1 MHKMHETFC
10 PAKWDELVINTHYKW
25 AYACCKATPQP
36 FVENYSEVLDA
47 QKQNLLNGVRDPS
60 CEFCWSVERNGG
72 TSLRHHYIAN
82 ADITNYTENPG
93 PKTLELNLGNE
104 CNFQCVYCNPKFSSK
119 WEQDVTRKVYPIFTD
134 RHNFGT
140 LPKHR
145 GEENSTLLSQFADL
159 TALHISGGE
168 PLLNKSLWGV
178 LDSTNADELMITTNL
193 SCKTETLDRL
203 LAYTKFKKIKLQLSL
218 DATGSIAEF
227 ARYGLDFA
235 KFVYNVEYLL
245 NKNVELTVISL
256 MTSITVRDIANL
268 NELVSKWNVR
278 WLLSYCKDPVIQ
290 SFYTLPNNIR
300 DTVREQ
306 VANSAALG
314 KDRILSAID
323 SYEFKP
329 GLYKEMQLFF
339 KEFCSRKNIELPLCL
354 D

>member
-1 MHKMHETFC
+1 MPSTFC
-10 PAKWDELVINTHYKW
+10 PAKWDELVINTNYHW
-25 AYACCKATPQP
+25 AYACCKATPQE
-36 FVENYSEVLDA
+36 FDVDYSEVLDH
-47 QKQNLLNGVRDPS
+47 QKQNLLNGVQDPS
-60 CEFCWSVERNGG
+60 CEFCWSIERNGG
-72 TSLRHHYIAN
+72 RSLRHHYIEQAN
-82 ADITNYTENPG
+82 YVDYLSNPG

-134 RHNFGT
+134 RNNYTT
-140 LPKHR
+140 LPKTR
-145 GEENSTLLSQFADL
+145 NANSELLSQFTGL

-168 PLLNKSLWGV
+168 PLLNKALWDI
-178 LDSTNADELMITTNL
+178 LDNTDAKELMITTNL
-193 SCKTETLDRL
+193 SCKLETLDRL
-203 LAYTKFKKIKLQLSL
+203 LAYTKFEKITLQLSL

-227 ARYGLDFA
+227 TRYGLDFA
-235 KFVYNVEYLL
+235 HFVYNVEYLL
-245 NKNVELTVISL
+245 GKEVELTVISL

-268 NELVSKWNVR
+268 SELVSKWNVR
-278 WLLSYCKDPVIQ
+278 WLLSYCKDPAIH
-290 SFYTLPNNIR
+290 SFHTLPTNIR
-300 DTVREQ
+300 DTVRQQ
-306 VANSAALG
+306 VSNSNALG